1 MNQTSLPVLLIA
13 AVILAALAIAI
24 VFLRKRR
31 GFSRD
36 LAEINRTNAERQQ
49 FVIAQGDE
57 LSRAVSNTT
66 LRADEFKRITDAIVA
81 EIALRNDAGCLDAYL
96 ADTRDF
102 LAEEVA
108 KRAAT

>member
-1 MNQTSLPVLLIA
+1 MLLIA
-13 AVILAALAIAI
+13 AIILAAVALAL
-24 VFLRKRR
+24 VYWHKRK

-36 LAEINRTNAERQQ
+36 LAEINRTNADRQQ
-49 FVIAQGDE
+49 FVIDRGDE

-66 LRADEFKRITDAIVA
+66 LRADEFKRITDSIVA
-81 EIALRNDAGCLDAYL
+81 EISLRNDAGCLDAYL

-102 LAEEVA
+102 LTEELA